1 MYSCS
6 GFWKN
11 LKFQVLLS
19 QGYHPILPVFPFD
32 QICGENLGL
41 TPYHTEHIQTFKQ
54 APADPLRIN
63 QFSRWFYQLNGIQQ
77 NKRKK

>member
-1 MYSCS
+1 MVNIQLCPFLKKFKVS
-6 GFWKN
+6 GITF
-11 LKFQVLLS
+11 S

-32 QICGENLGL
+32 RISGANLGR

-63 QFSRWFYQLNGIQQ
+63 QFSR
-77 NKRKK
+77 